1 MDKNRTLN
9 LKGSDPLNYK
19 RLLNSYSF
27 MSMLNPWKAETILKI
42 CLPVTEEPDNFLAQ
56 GCILF
61 ILGII
66 WIEKVCWLW
75 NLSDFHRPQ
84 HLSSVITSLWE
95 VLRGEGNVIF
105 PVDTRYES
113 YKVNKTSASAIL
125 STMLVYQRSRL
136 TTRPFLYKIG
146 WRRTN
151 RIVN

>member
-9 LKGSDPLNYK
+9 LKGSDPLNCK

-75 NLSDFHRPQ
+75 NLSDFQDHNTCHHFFWQ
-84 HLSSVITSLWE
+84 

-113 YKVNKTSASAIL
+113 YKINKTSASAIL

>member
-1 MDKNRTLN
+1 MQKVTKLLLFHVHVEPLKSRNSFEDLLTSNRRARQFSCPRLYLIYSRDNMNWKSLLTL
-9 LKGSDPLNYK
+9 KP
-19 RLLNSYSF
+19 
-27 MSMLNPWKAETILKI
+27 
-42 CLPVTEEPDNFLAQ
+42 
-56 GCILF
+56 
-61 ILGII
+61 I
-66 WIEKVCWLW
+66 W
-75 NLSDFHRPQ
+75 LSQ
-84 HLSSVITSLWE
+84 TTTLVITSLWQ
-95 VLRGEGNVIF
+95 VLRDEGNVIF